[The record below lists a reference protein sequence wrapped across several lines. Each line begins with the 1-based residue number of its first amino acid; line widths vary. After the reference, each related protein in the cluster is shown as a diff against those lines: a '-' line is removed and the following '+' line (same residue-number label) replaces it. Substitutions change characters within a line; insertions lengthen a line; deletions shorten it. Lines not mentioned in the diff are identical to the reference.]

1 MMDHF
6 TMSVV
11 HSFQPEVEMHIFIFK
26 ISKLK
31 TQHSNI
37 LNNSKA
43 VVLIAIS
50 FQSQGINR
58 ECPAKS
64 RIGQM

>member
-1 MMDHF
+1 
-6 TMSVV
+6 MSVV
-11 HSFQPEVEMHIFIFK
+11 HSLQSEVEVHIFFFK

-31 TQHSNI
+31 TQHNNT
-37 LNNSKA
+37 LNNKA
-43 VVLIAIS
+43 IVLIAIS

-64 RIGQM
+64 RIGQV